1 MKKTNTVIIEPEKAT
16 NFLFNKSDSEPSFDF
31 KTDKIPLVPSATKEF
46 PFDNIDDYS
55 VNSSNFP
62 PSNTIQV
69 EPIQSKFHVVPII
82 KPRLD
87 FSFME
92 PNIEP
97 IVHGLMK
104 NSTSKNLVGNLD
116 QDLINPYKENIMS
129 QKESENNKFDADS
142 FLSDL
147 DKRLTKEEINNKID
161 HTFPE
166 EKNTRH
172 DEFDVIKKIHDIKE
186 IITNKTITQLNDFRD
201 IPQTDTIKKKKDKLK
216 NLSIENEMNM
226 INKINPIENFDLLK
240 FREKDLGNTI
250 E

>member
-1 MKKTNTVIIEPEKAT
+1 MNTVIIEPEKAT
-16 NFLFNKSDSEPSFDF
+16 NFLFNNSDSDPSFDF
-31 KTDKIPLVPSATKEF
+31 KEEKIPLVPSATKEF

-55 VNSSNFP
+55 LDSSNFP

-69 EPIQSKFHVVPII
+69 EPLQSKFHVVPII

-116 QDLINPYKENIMS
+116 QDLINPYNENIML
-129 QKESENNKFDADS
+129 QESEIKKFDADS

-147 DKRLTKEEINNKID
+147 DKRLTKEQINSKID
-161 HTFPE
+161 QSFPE
-166 EKNTRH
+166 EKNPKH
-172 DEFDVIKKIHDIKE
+172 DEYDVIKNINDIKE
-186 IITNKTITQLNDFRD
+186 IITNKTITQLNYFREP
-201 IPQTDTIKKKKDKLK
+201 PQSDTVKKKKDKLT
-216 NLSIENEMNM
+216 NLSIENKMDM